1 MQAIRDAV
9 GPEMLIRVD
18 ANGAW
23 DQLTAPERIRAL
35 ARFDIELFEEP
46 VHGLDAIEAVA
57 RAVPGESLAVDETR
71 GGRDRAARR
80 DERATRC
87 A

>member
-1 MQAIRDAV
+1 
-9 GPEMLIRVD
+9 MLIRVD

-46 VHGLDAIEAVA
+46 VHGAGAIEAVA
-57 RAVPGESLAVDETR
+57 RAVPKRVPRRRRDGA
-71 GGRDRAARR
+71 GRDLGRLR
-80 DERATRC
+80 DDLATRC